1 MAQRDVTD
9 GDTSGG
15 AANGLRARAEAFPW
29 PVGLAAGVGAFIVG
43 YLVVVGYMLVG
54 IAPLQGG
61 IVDRLVGVGFI
72 FYNAH
77 TIPVVSADPTVISR
91 IPNPVA
97 GAAIPWAYYG
107 IPVVALTVAG
117 GLFTYW
123 YRPPEQ
129 DAFVAVATG
138 AAMTIGYLLL
148 ALVGTFAFTQFGVLY
163 PDRLWTLGAALAY
176 PLVCGTLGSIV
187 AQPSLA
193 GETENEAET
202 ESGGG
207 EGGDG

>member
-1 MAQRDVTD
+1 VAQRDVTD
-9 GDTSGG
+9 GDASGG
-15 AANGLRARAEAFPW
+15 VADGLRARAEAFPW
-29 PVGLAAGVGAFIVG
+29 PIGLAAGFGAFVAG

-54 IAPLQGG
+54 IAPLQGTL
-61 IVDRLVGVGFI
+61 VDRLVGVGFI

-77 TIPVVSADPTVISR
+77 TVPIVSSDPTVISR

-107 IPVVALTVAG
+107 IPVIALTAAA

-129 DAFVAVATG
+129 DGFVAVATG
-138 AAMTIGYLLL
+138 AAMTLGYLLL
-148 ALVGTFAFTQFGVLY
+148 ALVGTFAFTQFGALH
-163 PDRLWTLGAALAY
+163 PDRLWTLGAGLAY

-187 AQPSLA
+187 AQSSLA
-193 GETENEAET
+193 GETEREEQS
-202 ESGGG
+202 ESGG

>member
-1 MAQRDVTD
+1 MAQRDATD
-9 GDTSGG
+9 GDAS
-15 AANGLRARAEAFPW
+15 AVDADGLRARIEAFPW
-29 PVGLAAGVGAFIVG
+29 PVGLAAGFGAFLVG

-54 IAPLQGG
+54 IAPLQGS

-77 TIPVVSADPTVISR
+77 TIPVVSSDPTVVSR

-107 IPVVALTVAG
+107 VPVVALTAVG
-117 GLFTYW
+117 GLFTHW

-148 ALVGTFAFTQFGVLY
+148 ALVGTFAFTQFGSLL
-163 PDRLWTLGAALAY
+163 PDRLWTLGAGLAY
-176 PLVCGTLGSIV
+176 PLACGTLGSIV
-187 AQPSLA
+187 AQASLA
-193 GETENEAET
+193 GETETEAET
-202 ESGGG
+202 ESGG